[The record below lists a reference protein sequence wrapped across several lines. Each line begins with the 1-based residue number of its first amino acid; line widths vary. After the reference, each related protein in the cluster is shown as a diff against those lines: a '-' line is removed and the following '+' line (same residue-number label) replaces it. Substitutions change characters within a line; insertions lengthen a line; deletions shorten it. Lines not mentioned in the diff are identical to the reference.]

1 MVSGDLA
8 CKNHPKPPKTQR
20 FLARPLAAE
29 CARCG
34 SQSFLAAHGSTVASG
49 LMPKRVPTKTGWL
62 KSGAPKLLKFES
74 SDMEVIY
81 VGWWNYVELGSF
93 DEVWEPLWRVFSIHQ
108 ANLARRFKC
117 RAASL
122 EDGISFAH
130 GHYSCCG
137 KVLKQRRASHFDICS
152 LPVAFL
158 YVFTFHTLTWGPF
171 PNPTHLGHPTVHAV
185 FTHRLRLKKTH
196 RPPQFWNFHVLH
208 ARHVGTSAR
217 RDGLFPST
225 FPFLSLP
232 DVRV

>member
-1 MVSGDLA
+1 M
-8 CKNHPKPPKTQR
+8 
-20 FLARPLAAE
+20 
-29 CARCG
+29 
-34 SQSFLAAHGSTVASG
+34 
-49 LMPKRVPTKTGWL
+49 
-62 KSGAPKLLKFES
+62 
-74 SDMEVIY
+74 IY
-81 VGWWNYVELGSF
+81 VGWCNYVELGSF

-117 RAASL
+117 RALWKMGSALLMETIHAADRCWNSGEHPIL
-122 EDGISFAH
+122 TYV
-130 GHYSCCG
+130 HY
-137 KVLKQRRASHFDICS
+137 LLHFWS
-152 LPVAFL
+152 FL